1 MTDADAFA
9 AFLRANDV
17 AQVEMGIAEE
27 VNRWLDSPFQWLMM
41 LPSRSR
47 GKAGE
52 VLVSAWL
59 RGLSYKVERSLGT
72 QYDRLLEGHS
82 IEIKFSTLWKSGE
95 YVFQQ
100 IRPAQ
105 DYEQVFA
112 LGVSPSTAAAWLIPK
127 DVAVAHASPQHG
139 GSAGRDTL
147 WLRIKA
153 AAPPAWMNDYG
164 GTLEGAE
171 AVIRRLRHPPQ
182 SN

>member
-1 MTDADAFA
+1 VTDAEAFE
-9 AFLRANDV
+9 AFLLANDT
-17 AQVEMGIAEE
+17 AQVEMGVAEE

-59 RGLSYKVERSLGT
+59 RRLSYKVERSQGT

-105 DYEQVFA
+105 EYEQVFA
-112 LGVSPSTAAAWLIPK
+112 LGVSPNSASAWLIPK
-127 DVAVAHASPQHG
+127 TVAVAHASPQHG
-139 GSAGRDTL
+139 GAAGADTL
-147 WLRIKA
+147 WLRIRA
-153 AAPPAWMNDYG
+153 ATPPAWMRDYG
-164 GTLEGAE
+164 GTLESAE
-171 AVIRRLRHPPQ
+171 AVIHRLCRP
-182 SN
+182 N